1 MRFDNV
7 EWTALLFRS
16 LKIDRSEK
24 SKQTLFVFEPRRLE
38 IYYKRRT
45 RNRWSSVFSMVESTP
60 WFPRILFLLAS
71 CNSIE
76 FLYNRFQVNWTL
88 GKLISPLGDVSPFVR
103 GISRTRREISSLQA
117 RGKRDNKAKIREK
130 RIDSIILASLAFD
143 FRISRILER
152 VVYCL
157 HPELIP
163 SVLGADRK
171 ILRIVG

>member
-1 MRFDNV
+1 MCLPLCEV
-7 EWTALLFRS
+7 YLVHVV
-16 LKIDRSEK
+16 K
-24 SKQTLFVFEPRRLE
+24 
-38 IYYKRRT
+38 
-45 RNRWSSVFSMVESTP
+45 
-60 WFPRILFLLAS
+60 FLL
-71 CNSIE
+71 
-76 FLYNRFQVNWTL
+76 
-88 GKLISPLGDVSPFVR
+88 
-103 GISRTRREISSLQA
+103 SRHE
-117 RGKRDNKAKIREK
+117 GKRDNKEK

>member
-1 MRFDNV
+1 MCEV
-7 EWTALLFRS
+7 YVVHVV
-16 LKIDRSEK
+16 K
-24 SKQTLFVFEPRRLE
+24 
-38 IYYKRRT
+38 
-45 RNRWSSVFSMVESTP
+45 
-60 WFPRILFLLAS
+60 FLL
-71 CNSIE
+71 
-76 FLYNRFQVNWTL
+76 
-88 GKLISPLGDVSPFVR
+88 
-103 GISRTRREISSLQA
+103 SRHE
-117 RGKRDNKAKIREK
+117 GKRDKAKIREK

>member
-7 EWTALLFRS
+7 DWTALLFRS

-45 RNRWSSVFSMVESTP
+45 RNRWSSVFSMVKSTP

-88 GKLISPLGDVSPFVR
+88 GKLISPLGDVSLCARYISYTSWNFFSPGTR
-103 GISRTRREISSLQA
+103 GSVIT
-117 RGKRDNKAKIREK
+117 REK

-157 HPELIP
+157 HPEFIP